1 MSKKILYIRQN
12 AKGGTD
18 NYCKALYKMFE
29 NDAELQPYP
38 VSDIPDIPS
47 RFFHYSY
54 QTQALEEA
62 IRQADIIHI
71 NGYTAMGTVQAFRI
85 AKNQNK
91 KIVYTA
97 HWHPFECLHRPFLGK
112 LFFNL
117 FLRSKIKKYAQV
129 VTTINNDDY
138 HFFNAFHPNVVQIPH
153 WFTPSLLKEWPKKKT
168 NMILFVGRIDDPV
181 KGFEHL
187 QHLPVGKY
195 EVHCVG
201 KGKLN
206 RKDFH
211 QHVNIPDEE
220 LAKLYAEA
228 SLLVIPSKYEAF
240 SYAALEAMTYG
251 TPVLMSER
259 VRIADYLDGVNG
271 YAVFQYGNVTDF
283 IQKIDHTIGMH
294 ADVEKVLDIFS
305 IEKIRKQYYA
315 VYLDTLYKAHTKG
328 DSKE

>member
-85 AKNQNK
+85 AKNLNR

-97 HWHPFECLHRPFLGK
+97 HWHPFECLHHPFLGR
-112 LFFNL
+112 LFFNV
-117 FLRSKIKKYAQV
+117 FLRSKIRKYAHV

-138 HFFNAFHPNVVQIPH
+138 RFFNAFHPNVVQIPH
-153 WFTPSLLKEWPKKKT
+153 WFIPVPMQKQSKRKK
-168 NMILFVGRIDDPV
+168 NMILFVGRADNPV
-181 KGFEHL
+181 KGIEHL
-187 QHLPVGKY
+187 YNLPENQY

-201 KGKLN
+201 RGN
-206 RKDFH
+206 IIRKDFH
-211 QHVNIPDEE
+211 QHIGITDEE
-220 LAKLYAEA
+220 LAALYCEA
-228 SLLVIPSKYEAF
+228 ALLVIPSIYEAF
-240 SYAALEAMTYG
+240 SFAALEAMTYG

-259 VRIADYLDGVNG
+259 VRIADYLQGVNG
-271 YAVFQYGNVTDF
+271 YQIFRYGDYDEFV
-283 IQKIDHTIGMH
+283 QKVAETIGTEVDTDKVCQIF
-294 ADVEKVLDIFS
+294 DVENI
-305 IEKIRKQYYA
+305 KQKYLS
-315 VYLDTLYKAHTKG
+315 VYQ
-328 DSKE
+328 SSE